1 MPAEA
6 TSIRA
11 EIRRTRPF
19 SSVPEEAIVTLLGT
33 ADRIRTTLA
42 RVVEGSGITLQQYNV
57 LRILRGAGP
66 DGLATLEIGA
76 RVIEQSPGITRLLD
90 RLEQRKLVRRKT
102 CPEDRRRVLCWATP
116 SALRVLDRLERPLGD
131 AARRCF
137 APLGDARTAELVRT
151 LDEVRAAA
159 ASPSAR
165 AESR

>member
-1 MPAEA
+1 MAAEA

-11 EIRRTRPF
+11 EIRQTLPF
-19 SSVPEEAIVTLLGT
+19 GSVPEEAIVTLLGT
-33 ADRIRTTLA
+33 ADRVRTTLA

-66 DGLATLEIGA
+66 EGLATLEIGA

-102 CPEDRRRVLCWATP
+102 SPEDRRRVLCWATP
-116 SALRVLDRLERPLGD
+116 SALRVLDRLERPLAD

-137 APLGDARTAELVRT
+137 APLGDVRTAELVRT

-159 ASPSAR
+159 ASP
-165 AESR
+165 